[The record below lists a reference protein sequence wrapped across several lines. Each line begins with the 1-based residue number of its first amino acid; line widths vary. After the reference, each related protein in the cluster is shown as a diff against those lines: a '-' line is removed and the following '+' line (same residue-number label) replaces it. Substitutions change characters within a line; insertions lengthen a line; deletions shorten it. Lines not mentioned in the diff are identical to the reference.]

1 MIWALATRFAFARSG
16 QLRSYGPDRGTRAR
30 QAEDSLRGLTT
41 RGSRRSGDRSN
52 LASHGCPGTKSPER
66 ESSESKADVEGGA
79 ERSLSTE
86 PPDED
91 SQNGF
96 HYLLVVVSPLWLRM
110 QWKPEPYES
119 TLLEVVAPILA
130 VEG

>member
-1 MIWALATRFAFARSG
+1 MGA
-16 QLRSYGPDRGTRAR
+16 
-30 QAEDSLRGLTT
+30 
-41 RGSRRSGDRSN
+41 SRLQS
-52 LASHGCPGTKSPER
+52 AER
-66 ESSESKADVEGGA
+66 ETSESKADIEGGA

-119 TLLEVVAPILA
+119 TLLLVVVSPCGSECGGSLSLTSPHYWK
-130 VEG
+130 